1 MVKGLSDIM
10 QQARELQDKLA
21 SAQAELEVMEIEGE
35 GGGGLVRVVLTG
47 RGVMRAVK
55 IDPSL
60 LVPGEREVLEDLIV
74 AAHNDAKTKMDRA
87 AADKMRDMTG
97 GLPLPPGFN
106 LGA

>member
-1 MVKGLSDIM
+1 MKGLGDIM
-10 QQARELQDKLA
+10 KQARELQDKLA
-21 SAQAELEVMEIEGE
+21 STQAELEAMEIEGTS
-35 GGGGLVRVVLTG
+35 GGGLVRIVLTG

-60 LVPGEREVLEDLIV
+60 SAPGEREVLEDLII

-87 AADKMRDMTG
+87 TADKMRDMTG

-106 LGA
+106 FGA